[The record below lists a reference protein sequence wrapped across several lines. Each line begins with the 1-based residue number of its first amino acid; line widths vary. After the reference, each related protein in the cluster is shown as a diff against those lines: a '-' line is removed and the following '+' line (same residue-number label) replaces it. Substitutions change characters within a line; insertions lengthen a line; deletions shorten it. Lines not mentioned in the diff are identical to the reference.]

1 MKRYRLVLF
10 LLFVT
15 VLTLF
20 LCSCGMFGFECMH
33 CHQYKYES
41 PHHITEKSVDMD
53 VCDECYQD
61 YKAGKWSILH

>member
-1 MKRYRLVLF
+1 
-10 LLFVT
+10 
-15 VLTLF
+15 
-20 LCSCGMFGFECMH
+20 MFGFECMH